1 MDRYRNFSQR
11 LLLVLLFGGF
21 FTTAIDSRT
30 PAYARDRQERMEDEV
45 RQFHKFL
52 NSHPKVAT
60 ELRKDPELAENKRYL
75 KKHPELASFL
85 KHHPAIKR
93 ELKLHPR
100 RAFGRYY
107 LDDRKHSG
115 RW

>member
-1 MDRYRNFSQR
+1 MDRYRNFSQSILLA
-11 LLLVLLFGGF
+11 LLLGGF
-21 FTTAIDSRT
+21 FTTAIDSST
-30 PAYARDRQERMEDEV
+30 PAYARDRQERMEEDV

-60 ELRKDPELAENKRYL
+60 DLRKKPELAENKRYL

-100 RAFGRYY
+100 RVFGRYH
-107 LDDRKHSG
+107 LDDRKHGS
-115 RW
+115 RR

>member
-1 MDRYRNFSQR
+1 MARNLNFPRSLIAAA
-11 LLLVLLFGGF
+11 LLLGLLSPVTIPG
-21 FTTAIDSRT
+21 I
-30 PAYARDRQERMEDEV
+30 PADARDRQERMEDEV
-45 RQFHKFL
+45 RQFHRFL

-60 ELRKDPELAENKRYL
+60 ELRKNPELAESKRYL

-100 RAFGRYY
+100 RVFGRYY
-107 LDDRKHSG
+107 LDDRKRTG
-115 RW
+115 RR